1 MTAGGIVAVDDSVT
15 GCADEDANV
24 DGCEAAGVNK
34 DADMD
39 GCVEDGCVTAGE
51 DDGPDVDGCVVGGE
65 VRAEVV
71 AGTKVIIFKLKNIR
85 ISYIINCIWKENLQ
99 VKHYTTGLF

>member
-1 MTAGGIVAVDDSVT
+1 VTAGGIVAVDDSVT

-39 GCVEDGCVTAGE
+39 GCVTAGE

-71 AGTKVIIFKLKNIR
+71 AGKKVIIFKLKNIR
-85 ISYIINCIWKENLQ
+85 ISYIINCI
-99 VKHYTTGLF
+99 